1 MKKTVHVSAESAF
14 RASRLGEALGTLS
27 DTASPANRTLADY
40 MLRNPIRVAAWS
52 IEDLA
57 RETGISP
64 ATISRFARAAGY
76 RGYAELR
83 AALAETLQSVL
94 HPVEKLRDLVER
106 GQAGGASPPEA
117 VTAVVAN
124 VQGAAESL
132 AQTPLTELARDIIAA
147 RGVYVMGFGL
157 SAHLAGLLSLGLQPF
172 CPQLVNVVEFGGTE
186 VAAGRLMNVGQG
198 DILIAISFPRYA
210 RDAMQLAAYARDRGA
225 TLVALTDSASSPLAR
240 IATRAIF
247 APASHPVLSSSLT
260 AATLAIEALV
270 SSLMVARRDH
280 VGQAARLTEAISSY
294 LVRPEP
300 APPSRKPGPPPR
312 RGRRA

>member
-1 MKKTVHVSAESAF
+1 MKKTVHISTESAF
-14 RASRLGEALGTLS
+14 RASRLGEALGALS

-64 ATISRFARAAGY
+64 ATISRFARATGY

-106 GQAGGASPPEA
+106 GSAGGASPPEA

-132 AQTPLTELARDIIAA
+132 AQAPLTELARDIIAA
-147 RGVYVMGFGL
+147 RSVYVMGFGL

-225 TLVALTDSASSPLAR
+225 TIVALTDSSSSPLAH
-240 IATRAIF
+240 IAARTIF
-247 APASHPVLSSSLT
+247 APAAHPVLSSSLT

-270 SSLMVARRDH
+270 SSFMVSRRDH
-280 VGQAARLTEAISSY
+280 VGQAAKLTEAISTY

-300 APPSRKPGPPPR
+300 PRRRPPPPHPRSR
-312 RGRRA
+312 RR